1 MARIE
6 DFEKRYVNMVVFN
19 EGDKILVTKENI
31 KDLRKILKNTN
42 FRWRSGDHI
51 TECTSFEIDKVIIL
65 DDKIVVTQENIE
77 FLRQYLKTTNF
88 RWRSGHHV
96 TDSNA
101 SIRNDTEPAF
111 GINRVLIF
119 ESDGVWT
126 NTFDQID
133 KDSLSDAVNYFFV
146 DY

>member
-1 MARIE
+1 MAKLE
-6 DFEKRYVNMVVFN
+6 DFK
-19 EGDKILVTKENI
+19 T
-31 KDLRKILKNTN
+31 
-42 FRWRSGDHI
+42 
-51 TECTSFEIDKVIIL
+51 VIITNPKTFRIKT

-111 GINRVLIF
+111 GVDRVLIF

-126 NTFDQID
+126 NTFDQIY
-133 KDSLSDAVNYFFV
+133 KDSLSDAVNYWFI

>member
-1 MARIE
+1 MAKLE
-6 DFEKRYVNMVVFN
+6 DFK
-19 EGDKILVTKENI
+19 T
-31 KDLRKILKNTN
+31 
-42 FRWRSGDHI
+42 
-51 TECTSFEIDKVIIL
+51 VIISNPKAFRIKT

-111 GINRVLIF
+111 GIDRVLIF